1 MSVYPE
7 NFLEGYS
14 TFIAGGTSGINLGI
28 AKLFGQLGA
37 HVCVMSRS
45 EDKVAAAVSEIEALN
60 GSIKVAGFAADVRD
74 YEAVSAALKAGSE
87 AHGKFDIVVS
97 GAAGNFMAPAAAM
110 SANAFKTVIDIDL
123 LGTFNVLRAAFEVS
137 KQPGASFINISAPQ
151 GAQPFFGQ
159 AHVCAA
165 KAGID
170 MLTKCLAT
178 EWGMAGVR
186 VNAIVPGPIDGT
198 EGMARLA
205 PTPEARKF
213 VELSVPMRRYGTTD
227 EIGNMAVYLG
237 SEAAAYVTGCI
248 HYCDGGQTLSG
259 GGALNPTLLMEMN
272 SKK

>member
-7 NFLEGYS
+7 NYLSGKS

-28 AKLFGQLGA
+28 AKLFAQLGA

-45 EDKVAAAVSEIEALN
+45 QDKVDAAVAEIAAQN
-60 GSIKVAGFAADVRD
+60 SDISVKGFSADVRD
-74 YEAVSAALKAGSE
+74 YDAVSEALKVGAE
-87 AHGKFDIVVS
+87 AHGEFDIVIS
-97 GAAGNFMAPAAAM
+97 GAAGNFMAPASAM

-159 AHVCAA
+159 AHVCSA

-170 MLTKCLAT
+170 MLTKCLAS
-178 EWGMAGVR
+178 EWGVSGVR
-186 VNAIVPGPIDGT
+186 VNAIVPGPIEGT

-213 VELSVPMRRYGTTD
+213 VEMSVPMRRYGSTE
-227 EIGNMAVYLG
+227 EIGNMAVFLG

-259 GGALNPTLLMEMN
+259 GGALNPALLMEMT